1 MFINKLITGFILA
14 VLIII
19 SQGLQAFAHDIHHRL
34 HIELIPEKQKLRGTD
49 HIGIKKHDGR
59 NLLFRLSER
68 AEINSV
74 SVDGQNVSYRFS
86 GQMLHVPVKVE
97 GGKSIDVRIEY
108 EAIFDDPVPQ
118 MPVNI
123 DNPGFGVT
131 GVIWDKGCFLLD
143 GSGWRPVMPNTE
155 PSILLTVKAPKN
167 MIAVTAGERL
177 GETNDGNHTISRWE
191 IKHPVKGLSLSAGY
205 FQVFQKQAEN
215 VVVYAFFYP
224 DNAHLADDYLN
235 ASVKYIA
242 NYESL
247 FGPYPFPKFAIVE
260 NFFPTGYGFPSYTL
274 IGSRVLRLPF
284 IIDTSLGHE
293 IAHCWWGNGVYPDYS
308 RGNWSEGLTTYV
320 AEHLYQEQKSEE
332 DARNYRLQMLR
343 NYATLIDASNDFPLA
358 EFTSRVNPATKVIGY
373 DKGAM
378 FFHMLR
384 KQVGDKVF
392 WDALREVFYR
402 HLFEQASW
410 NDFRNVFESLSGKNL
425 EMFFDQWIKREGAPE
440 LVLETVDVQYIPSSN
455 GFHVSGKLVQKPPFY
470 HLKVL
475 MVLETDMEKI
485 SKTVFLDGESTS
497 FEFYMEEAVPE
508 KLSADPDIDI
518 FRKLHTSEIPPT
530 INSLKASESMLVI
543 LGDIADN
550 ISVEFV
556 RLLMQG
562 LGIKNYQLVF
572 EKDVHKEKIENH
584 DLLWIGL
591 PSSKNLISFL
601 PENIVFEKE
610 GFFLDDIKYFSG
622 DTVFFGVFPHPGSAS
637 RVAGLFVPFSARNP
651 MATARRIPHY
661 GKYSYL
667 VFEQELN
674 VNKGTWSIKYS
685 PLVFHFNHVKK
696 QHQKK

>member
-1 MFINKLITGFILA
+1 MFINKLISGFVVA

-19 SQGLQAFAHDIHHRL
+19 TQGLQALAHDIHHRL
-34 HIELIPEKQKLRGTD
+34 HVELIPEKQKLRGID
-49 HIGIKKHDGR
+49 HIRIKKHEGGY
-59 NLLFRLSER
+59 LLFRLTER
-68 AEINSV
+68 AEVKSV

-86 GQMLHVPVKVE
+86 GQMLHVPVKTE
-97 GGKSIDVRIEY
+97 GSKSIDIRIEY

-118 MPVNI
+118 MPANT

-131 GVIWDKGCFLLD
+131 GVISDKGCFLLD
-143 GSGWRPVMPNTE
+143 GSGWRPVMPDTK

-167 MIAVTAGERL
+167 MIAVTAGKRL
-177 GETNDGNHTISRWE
+177 GETIDGNHTISRWQ
-191 IKHPVKGLSLSAGY
+191 INQPVKGLSLSAGY
-205 FQVFQKQAEN
+205 FQIFQKQAEN
-215 VVVYAFFYP
+215 VVAYAFFYP

-235 ASVKYIA
+235 ASLKYIA
-242 NYESL
+242 SYESL

-308 RGNWSEGLTTYV
+308 EGNWSEGLTTYV
-320 AEHLYQEQKSEE
+320 AEHFYLEQKSEA

-358 EFTSRVNPATKVIGY
+358 EFTSRVDPATKVIGY

-384 KQVGDKVF
+384 KQVGDNMF
-392 WDALREVFYR
+392 WDTLREIFYR
-402 HLFEQASW
+402 YLFEKVSW
-410 NDFRNVFESLSGKNL
+410 NDFKNVFESYSGKDMEL
-425 EMFFDQWIKREGAPE
+425 FFDQWIKCEGAPE
-440 LVLETVDVQYIPSSN
+440 LVLENVGAEYIPSSQ

-470 HLKVL
+470 HLKVP
-475 MVLETDMEKI
+475 MVLETDMDKF
-485 SKTVFLDGESTS
+485 SKTVLLDAESTS
-497 FEFYMEEAVPE
+497 FEFYLEEGVPE
-508 KLSADPDIDI
+508 KLSADPDMDI

-530 INSLKASESMLVI
+530 INSLKASESIKVI
-543 LGDIADN
+543 LADSADN
-550 ISVEFV
+550 ISGDIA

-572 EKDVHKEKIENH
+572 EKEVQKEKIENH

-591 PSSKNLISFL
+591 PSSENLISFL

-610 GFFLDDIKYFSG
+610 GFFLDDTQYHSG
-622 DTVFFGVFPHPGSAS
+622 DTVFFGVFQHPGSVS
-637 RVAGLFVPFSARNP
+637 RVAGLFAPFSARNP
-651 MATARRIPHY
+651 MLTARKIPHY

-674 VNKGTWSIKYS
+674 VNKGTWSINYS
-685 PLVFHFNHVKK
+685 PVVFHFNLVEKTTSD
-696 QHQKK
+696 